1 MFAVSFIVIFS
12 AIVSTIPIDLQGQEA
27 EPIETVIP
35 INPNLLTDF
44 ANTKQFDRTNF
55 IVIYGLDYYTYEIV
69 VDSTTFEAQF
79 DQTDAFSVGA
89 HTLWIGIWL
98 GGYDWANFINDNGTN
113 YGTSVSF
120 DDIDNDADNGVVRY
134 TLTYETAG
142 ASAGGFIFSWNT
154 TTYTGS
160 SDAWDS
166 SKLYLIHGQGLTA
179 DTNIASL
186 LLSLLFLQIPDI
198 PFLVNI
204 ILVTPLW
211 ACIIYVT
218 WFIIKSMIPLLG

>member
-12 AIVSTIPIDLQGQEA
+12 AIVSTIPADLQGQGA
-27 EPIETVIP
+27 EPIDTVIP
-35 INPNLLTDF
+35 INPTLLTDF
-44 ANTKQFDRTNF
+44 AHTKQFDRTDF

-69 VDSTTFEAQF
+69 AGSTTFETQF
-79 DQTDAFSVGA
+79 DQTDSFSVGA
-89 HTLWIGIWL
+89 HTLWVGIWL

-120 DDIDNDADNGVVRY
+120 SDIDNDAENGVVRY
-134 TLTYETAG
+134 TLTYETSG

-154 TTYTGS
+154 TTYS
-160 SDAWDS
+160 NPSDAWDS
-166 SKLYLIHGQGLTA
+166 TELYLIHGIGITA
-179 DTNIASL
+179 DTNIAGL
-186 LLSLLFLQIPDI
+186 LLSLLFLQLPAV